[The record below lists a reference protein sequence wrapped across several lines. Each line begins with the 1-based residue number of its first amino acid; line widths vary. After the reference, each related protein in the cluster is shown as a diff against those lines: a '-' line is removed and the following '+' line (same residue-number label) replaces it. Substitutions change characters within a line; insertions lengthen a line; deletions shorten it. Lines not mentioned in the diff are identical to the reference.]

1 MQYATQQSREAL
13 AKQHAHRRP
22 DEAAQR
28 LLGEM
33 RQRFLDLAI
42 AIDAL
47 VPPSRERSLAFT
59 NLDQARQWACNAI
72 TLNGE
77 IVDELDIN
85 SPMVPAE

>member
-1 MQYATQQSREAL
+1 MQYATQQSRAAL
-13 AKQHAHRRP
+13 VKQHVHRRP

-42 AIDAL
+42 AIDAMI
-47 VPPSRERSLAFT
+47 PPSRERSLAFT

-77 IVDELDIN
+77 IVDELAIN
-85 SPMVPAE
+85 PPPASAE